1 MVVRSPPLKALRAF
15 EAAARLESFLV
26 AAEELHV
33 TPSAV
38 SYQIK
43 ILEEYIGFNL
53 FERLSRGI
61 VLTDAGRSYFESIHS
76 AFEQIHEAT
85 ERTISSNSN
94 NTLFLKV
101 ASSFSVKWLLPRL
114 ASFVAQNPDIHVRI
128 DTRNP
133 SAAGRTEA
141 VDVEIRFGDGQIAD
155 MHVESLVVERF
166 APMCSPH
173 LLDGPRA
180 LRSLDDLRK
189 FPLIH
194 TGTNLVPWANWLAA
208 NGVTAGNDL
217 RELFFDRAFMAIEA
231 AVNGLGIVLEGDF
244 LARVELDSGALVE
257 PFRDVQKELRTCRH
271 FLVYPHARAEIP
283 KIRIFAN
290 WIRERLRAE
299 AEERTRAGG
308 VA

>member
-1 MVVRSPPLKALRAF
+1 VRSPPLKALRAF
-15 EAAARLESFLV
+15 EAAARLESFLL

-43 ILEEYIGFNL
+43 ILEEYVGLSL

-61 VLTDAGRSYFESIHS
+61 VLTDAGRSYFVSIHG
-76 AFEQIHEAT
+76 AFEHIREAT
-85 ERTISSNSN
+85 ERTMHGSANSR
-94 NTLFLKV
+94 LVLRV

-114 ASFVAQNPDIHVRI
+114 ASFVALNPDIDVRI
-128 DTRNP
+128 DTRNHAP
-133 SAAGRTEA
+133 AAGGEVA
-141 VDVEIRFGDGQIAD
+141 DVEIRFGDGQIAD
-155 MHVESLVVERF
+155 MHVEALVTERF
-166 APMCSPH
+166 VPMCSPH
-173 LLDGPRA
+173 LLDAPNA

-194 TGTNLVPWANWLAA
+194 TRTNLVPWSNWLSA
-208 NGVTAGNDL
+208 NGVNVAHDL

-244 LARVELDSGALVE
+244 LARPELESGALVE
-257 PFRDVQKELRTCRH
+257 PFRGMQKELRTCRH
-271 FLVYPHARAEIP
+271 FLVYPHSRAEIP
-283 KIRIFAN
+283 KIQAFSN

-299 AEERTRAGG
+299 AGERVTKALPR
-308 VA
+308 